1 MSVALLSG
9 ASSGALHAITGP
21 DHLLSLG
28 PAALRSPGTARRIG
42 LQWGIGHA
50 LGTSLLSLP
59 LLFVVQ
65 GAHVTALVAAL
76 AASSNRLAGLALLA
90 TAAWSWRSAKRRF
103 AAAAVETRHPLW
115 VGLVHGV
122 TGAGALLLVLPNLLS
137 GDIVRCLAYLLAFAV
152 GSTLMMMLFTQAIAR
167 FGAALAATTVA
178 RLQRGLLCG
187 AAALGSAWLLG
198 LAG

>member
-1 MSVALLSG
+1 MTVALLSG

-28 PAALRSPGTARRIG
+28 PAALRSPDNARRIG
-42 LQWGIGHA
+42 LHWGIGHA
-50 LGTSLLSLP
+50 LGTALLSLP

-65 GAHVTALVAAL
+65 AAHVAAL
-76 AASSNRLAGLALLA
+76 AASSSRLAGLALLA
-90 TAAWSWRSAKRRF
+90 TAAWSWRSAKLRV
-103 AAAAVETRHPLW
+103 ADAVVETRHPLW

-122 TGAGALLLVLPNLLS
+122 TGAGALVLLLPNLLS

-152 GSTLMMMLFTQAIAR
+152 GSTLMMMLFTQALGR

-178 RLQRGLLCG
+178 RLQRALLCG
-187 AAALGSAWLLG
+187 AAALGSAWLVG
-198 LAG
+198 LTG